1 MILSWAISQL
11 LMVLYIRFAAW
22 HHAPAVNAM
31 REYVPTPNPY
41 EDPFH
46 TNAWFQAAIVALCIS
61 LGLLSYHTF
70 WWCIVSGVLS
80 ACYYWLL
87 FDIWLNLGT
96 YKNWDYLGQDATLDR
111 LLKKIFGSRAGEWKA
126 IILTALIVIIN
137 VLKFIL

>member
-1 MILSWAISQL
+1 MILSWIISQV

-22 HHAPAVNAM
+22 HHSPAVNAM

-46 TNAWFQAAIVALCIS
+46 TYAWLQAAIVALCIS
-61 LGLLSYHTF
+61 LGLLSYDTI

-87 FDIWLNLGT
+87 FDVWVNLGT
-96 YKNWDYLGQDATLDR
+96 HRSWDYLGKDPSLDR
-111 LLKKIFGSRAGEWKA
+111 WLRRMFGSRAGEMKA
-126 IILTALIVIIN
+126 VILVVLIIIIN
-137 VLKFIL
+137 VLKFLL